1 MNKFKKGFLFL
12 SAVLA
17 AGIVKAQ
24 SIEDGKKMMYY
35 EKYISAKN
43 IFQQLVNANPNNT
56 DAVYWLG
63 QSLILPDE
71 NKDIAGAKALYQK
84 TLAVNSNSALLIAGM
99 GHIELQE
106 GKQQDARNRF
116 ETAISLSQGKSI
128 PVFNAIGIAIAN
140 VKDADPAYAI
150 DKLKTA
156 TTVKGFKDPETW
168 CLLGDAYRKLQDGGN
183 AQKSYESALVIDP
196 KYARAKYRIGK
207 IYITQ
212 GTEQEAIYMKYF
224 NEAIELDPQYAP
236 VYYELYQ
243 YYYNT
248 NVGKSAEFLQKYLS
262 VKGNVD
268 EPNGCYYGASMKF
281 AQGLFQDCI
290 TESDKCIAAAG
301 ATPYPA
307 LYGLKAYAYYRLGDW
322 ANSKLSFDAYFQ
334 KQLPDKLLSGDY
346 QKYADVL
353 VKFPGNETL
362 AATFID
368 KAVAMD
374 TTETGKIK
382 LLKAAA
388 DSAAAR
394 KNYKEAGDWYNKI
407 LGVKKN
413 VTRTDLFN
421 AANNYAKAG
430 DIQKSIDIYNIYT
443 QKFPDESFGFYQNA
457 RNYVKLDS
465 LDISG
470 NALTNYVK
478 VVSMTDMIKDKPGE
492 KDRIKNS
499 LRYLIEFYANIK
511 KDKANALLYTDK
523 GIALDPADSEFV
535 QIRGMISKMSNTPPP
550 PPKNSPPPKPGTQK
564 PGGTGNTPPK
574 QTGTKP
580 ATPKKK

>member
-12 SAVLA
+12 SALFA
-17 AGIVKAQ
+17 AGILKAQ
-24 SIEDGKKMMYY
+24 SIDDGKKMMYY

-63 QSLILPDE
+63 QAMILPDE
-71 NKDIAGAKALYQK
+71 NKDIPGTKALYQK
-84 TLAVNSNSALLIAGM
+84 TLTANSNSALLIAGM
-99 GHIELQE
+99 GHIELLE

-128 PVFNAIGIAIAN
+128 PVFNAIGAAIVN

-156 TTVKGFKDPETW
+156 TTLKGFKDPETW
-168 CLLGDAYRKLQDGGN
+168 CLLGDAYRKIQDGGN
-183 AQKSYESALVIDP
+183 AQKAYEAALAIDP
-196 KYARAKYRIGK
+196 KYARAKYRLGK

-212 GTEQEAIYMKYF
+212 GKEQEGVYMPYF
-224 NEAIELDPQYAP
+224 NDAIALDAQYAP
-236 VYYELYQ
+236 VYYELHQ

-248 NVGKSAEFLQKYLS
+248 DVGKSADYLQKYLS
-262 VKGNVD
+262 VKGTVD
-268 EPNGCYYGASMKF
+268 EPNGCYYAASMKF

-301 ATPYPA
+301 ASPYPA

-322 ANSKLSFDAYFQ
+322 TNSKLAFDSYFQ
-334 KQLPDKLLSGDY
+334 KQQPDKLLSGDY

-353 VKFPGNETL
+353 VKFPGNESL
-362 AATFID
+362 AGTFID

-374 TTETGKIK
+374 TTEVGKIK
-382 LLKAAA
+382 LLKAAG
-388 DSAAAR
+388 DSAQAR
-394 KNYKEAGDWYNKI
+394 KNYKEAADWYNKI

-413 VTRTDLFN
+413 ITKTDLFN
-421 AANNYAKAG
+421 AASNYSKAG
-430 DIQKSIDIYNIYT
+430 DIQRSIDIYNIYT
-443 QKFPDESFGFYQNA
+443 QKFPDESFGFYMNA

-465 LDISG
+465 LDVSG
-470 NALTNYVK
+470 NALNNYVK
-478 VVSMTDMIKDKPGE
+478 IVNMTDMIKDKPGE

-499 LRYLIEFYANIK
+499 LRYLIEFYANVK
-511 KDKANALLYTDK
+511 KDKSNALLYCDK

-535 QIRGMISKMSNTPPP
+535 QIRGLVSKMSNTPPP
-550 PPKNSPPPKPGTQK
+550 PPKNTPPKPGTQK
-564 PGGTGNTPPK
+564 PGTSGNTPPK
-574 QTGTKP
+574 QSGTKTP
-580 ATPKKK
+580 VPKKK